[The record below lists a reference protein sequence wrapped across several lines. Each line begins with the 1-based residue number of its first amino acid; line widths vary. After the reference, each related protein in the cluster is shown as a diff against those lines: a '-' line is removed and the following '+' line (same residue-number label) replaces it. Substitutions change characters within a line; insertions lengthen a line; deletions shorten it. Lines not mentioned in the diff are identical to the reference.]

1 MDCDYR
7 VKFMGVGVCFADREV
22 EWLLQKARRGV
33 STPIVLYGPEEELE
47 ASGEVK
53 RAVASVARAIGGDVA
68 SFLAEAVLAVGEVFA
83 KRLGLRRIESLAL
96 LLDDVF

>member
-1 MDCDYR
+1 
-7 VKFMGVGVCFADREV
+7 MGVGVCFADREV

-33 STPIVLYGPEEELE
+33 STPIVLYGPEELE

-53 RAVASVARAIGGDVA
+53 RAVTSVARAIGGDVA
-68 SFLAEAVLAVGEVFA
+68 SFMAEAVLAVGEVFA